1 MVTLFYLISLKTA
14 YYTLISQDISSFSN
28 DNFDIKEWVN
38 ETLKAGETRDKKDV
52 RHWKRITN
60 CELNNIWISWQNNYT
75 MGLVMKLQLYVQQ
88 VNNSLESSS
97 QQVLA
102 SLPKI
107 MRDSKLLQ
115 QEALVLKEKMGQ
127 IKQEIVQIEQDT
139 RKSIDS
145 IEKLDKLK
153 NKLEVAK
160 QGLHE
165 SDNWTVLGIVLSLI

>member
-1 MVTLFYLISLKTA
+1 
-14 YYTLISQDISSFSN
+14 
-28 DNFDIKEWVN
+28 
-38 ETLKAGETRDKKDV
+38 
-52 RHWKRITN
+52 
-60 CELNNIWISWQNNYT
+60 

-127 IKQEIVQIEQDT
+127 VKQEIVQIEQDT

>member
-1 MVTLFYLISLKTA
+1 
-14 YYTLISQDISSFSN
+14 
-28 DNFDIKEWVN
+28 
-38 ETLKAGETRDKKDV
+38 
-52 RHWKRITN
+52 
-60 CELNNIWISWQNNYT
+60 
-75 MGLVMKLQLYVQQ
+75 MKLQLYVQQ

-127 IKQEIVQIEQDT
+127 VKQEIVQIEQDT

-165 SDNWTVLGIVLSLI
+165 SDNWTVLGTVLSFI

>member
-1 MVTLFYLISLKTA
+1 
-14 YYTLISQDISSFSN
+14 
-28 DNFDIKEWVN
+28 
-38 ETLKAGETRDKKDV
+38 
-52 RHWKRITN
+52 
-60 CELNNIWISWQNNYT
+60 
-75 MGLVMKLQLYVQQ
+75 MKLQLYVQQ

-127 IKQEIVQIEQDT
+127 VKQEIVQIEQDT

>member
-1 MVTLFYLISLKTA
+1 
-14 YYTLISQDISSFSN
+14 
-28 DNFDIKEWVN
+28 
-38 ETLKAGETRDKKDV
+38 
-52 RHWKRITN
+52 
-60 CELNNIWISWQNNYT
+60 
-75 MGLVMKLQLYVQQ
+75 MKLQLYVQQ

-127 IKQEIVQIEQDT
+127 VKQEIVQIEQDT

-165 SDNWTVLGIVLSLI
+165 SDNWTVLGIVYSFI